1 MGALVAEKVGPRINE
16 MVDDYVMNIQKVSA
30 WWSKLR
36 PKLSPTL
43 TGKKPL
49 AAGKGTVCQTLTK
62 NNLPLP
68 RSVSPS
74 QPIFW
79 FFKRMRNHPNVL
91 RSIHL
96 V

>member
-1 MGALVAEKVGPRINE
+1 MAEKVGPRRAINE

-49 AAGKGTVCQTLTK
+49 AAGKGK
-62 NNLPLP
+62 A
-68 RSVSPS
+68 
-74 QPIFW
+74 
-79 FFKRMRNHPNVL
+79 KRLFVKR
-91 RSIHL
+91 
-96 V
+96 